1 MDRDKSIPLLAIGIG
16 SIPVNLHMAQ
26 PYDLKTKQLKKEC
39 INELDLEHKSTSST
53 LFIEQ
58 LFNRYPLL
66 DKIFEII
73 LKYVYCWIMVIDS
86 SFR

>member
-1 MDRDKSIPLLAIGIG
+1 MDRNKNIPLLAIGID

-26 PYDLKTKQLKKEC
+26 PFDLKAKQLKKEC
-39 INELDLEHKSTSST
+39 INELDLEHTSST

-58 LFNRYPLL
+58 LLNRYPLL
-66 DKIFEII
+66 DKIFETM